1 MSEREVALRIQGL
14 SKEYHLG
21 KIGNGT
27 LQRDLQSWWA
37 KVRGKEDPNR
47 RIGSSERLVGE
58 SFMALNGIDLTVH
71 RGETLGIIGRNGA
84 GKSTLLKII
93 SRVTAPT
100 EGTVEIFG
108 KVTSMLEVGT
118 GFHGEMTGRE
128 NIFMNGA
135 VLGMTR
141 EEIRE
146 RMDEII
152 AFSEVGEYI
161 DTPVK
166 RYSSGMYVKLA
177 FSVAA
182 HLKSDIMIM
191 DEVLAVGDVSFQKKC
206 LNAMKKA
213 ARAENRAILYVSH
226 NMNTIRELCDRCIV
240 LNEGKII
247 FDGKTEEAI
256 ERYLDT
262 RFHDEL
268 RMEFPE
274 DEVFSWLAAPK
285 IRLRSAE
292 YPGRKDNRF
301 TSEEEIRVRLNWRNV
316 TDVSEVCLRAEIR
329 SLSDVPLATYVL
341 YDFYEGKAGET
352 AEAEIA
358 LDPGEFVEGMY
369 YMIYTFFRHDE
380 AGSQENLECR
390 YGLSFEIGKA
400 RHTGKLNWETRNW
413 GYLNP
418 DGIRLA
424 GLSRGEEFR

>member
-1 MSEREVALRIQGL
+1 MSEREKALVIRGL
-14 SKEYHLG
+14 TKEYQLG

-27 LQRDLQSWWA
+27 LQKDLQSWWA

-47 RIGSSERLVGE
+47 RIGSKERLVGE
-58 SFMALNGIDLTVH
+58 RFMALNGVDLTVH

-141 EEIRE
+141 EQIRE
-146 RMDEII
+146 RMDDII

-182 HLKSDIMIM
+182 HLQSDIMIM

-206 LNAMKKA
+206 LQRMKRA
-213 ARAENRAILYVSH
+213 AREEDRAILYVSH

-240 LNEGKII
+240 LNEGRII
-247 FDGKTEEAI
+247 FDGPTDQAI
-256 ERYLDT
+256 EKYLDT
-262 RFHDEL
+262 RFNDEL
-268 RMEFPE
+268 KMEFNE
-274 DEVFSWLAAPK
+274 DDVFSWLALPK
-285 IRLRSAE
+285 IRLQFAE

-301 TSEEEIRVRLNWRNV
+301 TCDDEIPLRLRWRNV
-316 TDVSEVCLRAEIR
+316 TDVTDVCLRVEIR
-329 SLSDVPLATYVL
+329 SMTDVPLGTYVI
-341 YDFYEGKAGET
+341 YDFYSGKAGET
-352 AEAEIA
+352 VEAELMI
-358 LDPGEFVEGMY
+358 DPREFVEGMY
-369 YMIYTFFRHDE
+369 YMIYTFFRHDDQ
-380 AGSQENLECR
+380 GSMENLECR
-390 YGLSFEIGKA
+390 FGLSFEITRA
-400 RHTGKLNWETRNW
+400 TNTGKLNWETRNW
-413 GYLNP
+413 GYMVME
-418 DGIRLA
+418 GIRA
-424 GLSRGEEFR
+424 ERVERIR